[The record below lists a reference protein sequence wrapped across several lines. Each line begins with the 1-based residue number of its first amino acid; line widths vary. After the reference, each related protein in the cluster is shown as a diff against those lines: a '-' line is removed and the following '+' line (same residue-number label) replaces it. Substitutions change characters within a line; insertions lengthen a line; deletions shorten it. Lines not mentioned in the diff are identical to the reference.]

1 MCENAKMR
9 KLRNDACHAGLA
21 SSGAAVCISVEG
33 DTEEPHC
40 DDDAGEQDACES
52 RMCIKECAGSGDAA
66 GEDVSGQHRSSSRRK
81 REDCMSGFNPDEKKK
96 AIRSGED
103 CGRVK
108 IAIG

>member
-33 DTEEPHC
+33 DAEEPC
-40 DDDAGEQDACES
+40 CGDDAGEQDACES
-52 RMCIKECAGSGDAA
+52 RMCIKESAGSGDAA

-81 REDCMSGFNPDEKKK
+81 REDCMSRM
-96 AIRSGED
+96 AYL
-103 CGRVK
+103 K
-108 IAIG
+108 IG